1 MTNMDAPNNLNLLV
15 VDDDEVDVQAV
26 VRAVRKSGL
35 SFGLFTAG
43 GADQAL
49 ALLREESSASDAK
62 PFLVLL
68 DLNMPGRDG
77 FSFLEEL
84 RKDPT
89 LAGSVVF
96 VLSTSE
102 HEADRKRAYGHMV
115 AGYLVK
121 SDIAPRYERLVRLVS
136 DYASVVRLPDP
147 SSTED

>member
-1 MTNMDAPNNLNLLV
+1 MNDPQNLNLLV
-15 VDDDEVDVQAV
+15 VDDDEVDVQAI

-35 SFGLFTAG
+35 AFGLFTAG
-43 GADQAL
+43 GVDEAL
-49 ALLREESSASDAK
+49 ALLREETLASDAK

-84 RKDPT
+84 RRDPK
-89 LAGSVVF
+89 LAGSIVF

-102 HEADRKRAYGHMV
+102 HEADRQRAYGHKV

-121 SDIAPRYERLVRLVS
+121 SDIAPNYDRLVSLVS
-136 DYASVVRLPDP
+136 DYASVVRMPDP
-147 SSTED
+147 RSLEG

>member
-1 MTNMDAPNNLNLLV
+1 MEGQENINLLV

-26 VRAVRKSGL
+26 VRAVRKSGM

-43 GADQAL
+43 GVDQAL
-49 ALLREESSASDAK
+49 ELLRQESNDEGAK

-84 RKDPT
+84 RADAQLSK
-89 LAGSVVF
+89 SIVF

-102 HEADRKRAYGHMV
+102 HESDRQRAYEHMV

-121 SDIAPRYERLVRLVS
+121 SDIAPDYDRLVKLVA
-136 DYASVVRLPDP
+136 DYASVVRMPD
-147 SSTED
+147 TNNDGE